1 MARRAFDEE
10 VEVLPELKLPRI
22 LGWDEIIGQDKA
34 IEVMQTSLSSGRV
47 HHAWLLSGP
56 PGVGKLTTALAFAA
70 CLMDPSSAPNLG
82 GVFEPDPQSPTQE
95 RLRAG
100 AHPDLHVVRK
110 ELALCSSDPNTRRR
124 KLATIPIGVI
134 QEHLI
139 EPAHRAPTIAR
150 DALAQKVFIVDQA
163 ELLDRS
169 PTNAPVQNALLK
181 TMEEP
186 PPGTVVVL
194 VTTNEDRLLPTIR
207 SRCQRL
213 AFRSL
218 SDDEMTRW
226 MTTSDI
232 EIPDGA
238 SDWLMRFAQGSP
250 GRLVEAL
257 ESGLDAWAGP
267 LGPILSAFDAGEP
280 VFDLGPIAKRLL
292 DSYAAAWTSA
302 GPNRSKEVGNRQ
314 AARQLLSVLADHF
327 RRGVRRGVDPDWSAR
342 AIMRCERA
350 TRELA
355 SNVQPAL
362 VFDALAADLTVVS
375 TPAR

>member
-1 MARRAFDEE
+1 MARRAFDKE
-10 VEVLPELKLPRI
+10 VEVLPELTLPPI
-22 LGWDEIIGQDKA
+22 LRWDQIIGQDKA
-34 IEVMQTSLSSGRV
+34 VEVMTTSLSSGRI

-70 CLMDPSSAPNLG
+70 CLMDPTSAPNLAG
-82 GVFEPDPQSPTQE
+82 QFEPDPDSRTQE

-100 AHPDLHVVRK
+100 SHPDLHLVRK
-110 ELALCSSDPNTRRR
+110 ELALYSNDPKIRKR
-124 KLATIPIGVI
+124 KLATIPLGVV

-150 DALAQKVFIVDQA
+150 DALAQKVFIVDEA

-169 PTNAPVQNALLK
+169 ATHAPVQNALLK

-186 PPGTVVVL
+186 PPGTVVIL

-218 SDDEMTRW
+218 ADDEMSRW
-226 MTTSDI
+226 MTALSI
-232 EIPDGA
+232 EVPPDA
-238 SDWLMRFAQGSP
+238 RDWLMRFAQGSP
-250 GRLVEAL
+250 GRLIEAL
-257 ESGLDAWAGP
+257 ESGLESWAEP
-267 LGPILSAFDAGEP
+267 LGPILAAFDAGQP
-280 VFDLGPIAKRLL
+280 VFDLGPVAKGLIEN
-292 DSYAAAWTSA
+292 YAATWVAA

-327 RRGVRRGVDPDWSAR
+327 RRGIRSGVDPDWSAR
-342 AIMRCERA
+342 AILRCERA
-350 TRELA
+350 GRELV

-362 VFDALAADLTVVS
+362 VFDALAADLTVVT